1 MRKYHL
7 FKKEALI
14 RAKERSEYVFREISN
29 GLYVVDKDRYGELGK
44 FADTNTISK
53 SLNSY
58 DSVAVVRLHDG
69 NIITNFDINYVH
81 ANKQLVS
88 SDKDEWAILHK
99 GETVL
104 NKKQADE
111 LMKSAEKFKEN
122 NLKDQTINLTI
133 NIDKITGNEQDINKL
148 ASKIEEL
155 TWKAIKDNKN
165 LR

>member
-1 MRKYHL
+1 MVKYHL

-29 GLYVVDKDRYGELGK
+29 GLYVVDKDRYGKLGK

-69 NIITNFDINYVH
+69 NIITNFDINYVP

-99 GETVL
+99 GEIVL
-104 NKKQADE
+104 NKVQADE
-111 LMKSAEKFKEN
+111 LMKSAEKINEK
-122 NLKDQTINLTI
+122 LKDKTINVTI
-133 NIDKITGNEQDINKL
+133 NVEKLIGDDVDVNKL

-155 TWKAIKDNKN
+155 TRKVIKDNKN
-165 LR
+165 L